1 MLQNWIL
8 KSFVVLF
15 LAALLPSCKGGGKQQ
30 QLPFKSKKD
39 YEQTMIESHKLFLQK
54 EKGKIQA
61 YLDSSH
67 YQYDRSGSGLYYSVY
82 EKGGSDTVKSGQ
94 NALIAY
100 TLSIMN
106 GDTISQTKEGEYF
119 EFTVDFDQVESGL
132 HEGIKLMA
140 VGDRANFILP
150 AHLAH
155 GITGDQVKIPS
166 QATLV
171 YDVKLLARK

>member
-1 MLQNWIL
+1 M
-8 KSFVVLF
+8 LF

-30 QLPFKSKKD
+30 QLPFKTKKE

-54 EKGKIQA
+54 EKEKIKT
-61 YLDSSH
+61 YIDSSN
-67 YQYDRSGSGLYYSVY
+67 YQFTQSGSGLYYAIY
-82 EKGGSDTVKSGQ
+82 EKGGNDTLEGGE

-106 GDTISQTKEGEYF
+106 GDTISQTKEGKYF

-140 VGDRANFILP
+140 VGDRARFILP

-155 GITGDQVKIPS
+155 GITGDQMKIPS

-171 YDVKLLARK
+171 YDVKLLAKR

>member
-1 MLQNWIL
+1 
-8 KSFVVLF
+8 
-15 LAALLPSCKGGGKQQ
+15 
-30 QLPFKSKKD
+30 
-39 YEQTMIESHKLFLQK
+39 MIESHKLFLEK
-54 EKGKIQA
+54 EKGRIRA
-61 YLDSSH
+61 YLDSSNYH
-67 YQYDRSGSGLYYSVY
+67 YVRSGSGLYYAVY
-82 EKGGSDTVKSGQ
+82 EKGGTDTVESGQ

-100 TLSIMN
+100 TLNIMN

-140 VGDRANFILP
+140 VGDRASFILP

-155 GITGDQVKIPS
+155 GITGDQAKIPS

-171 YDVKLLARK
+171 YDVQLLARK